1 MLTHSLTEARG
12 HISANHHLV
21 MFGGAG
27 GQLGTGI
34 ADVLGIPRV
43 ILPRFSSILSAYG
56 MALAD
61 VVTESQEPAAFSLQE
76 ASEEQI
82 EAYLGKLESDGTA
95 KLQSQGFST
104 KSLRVERYLN
114 CRYQGS
120 TTQLMIEQPADF
132 DFAKAFIQEHKE
144 QFGFTLVD
152 RPVVV
157 DDVRV
162 RCIGVS
168 ESRPLI
174 SPQRA
179 MRTASLRPAALSSS
193 KTKSVYF
200 DGQGYLDAPVVAL
213 DDLSAGHQVGGPA
226 ILFDS
231 TQTILIEPGWV
242 GTALEEHVV
251 IDLVAAKPPKAEL
264 DANNVDPVELSVMGH
279 RFMSIAEQMGN
290 VLRQTAI
297 SVNIKERLDFSC
309 ALFSPD
315 GGLVANA
322 PHSES
327 ASIVRCSRLH
337 QSRVIWVQ
345 CPMR

>member
-1 MLTHSLTEARG
+1 
-12 HISANHHLV
+12 

-61 VVTESQEPAAFSLQE
+61 VVTEAQEPAAFGLQDTT
-76 ASEEQI
+76 ADQI
-82 EAYLGKLESDGTA
+82 EAYLAKLESDGTA
-95 KLQSQGFST
+95 KLQSQGFPT

-120 TTQLMIEQPADF
+120 TTQLMIEQPADY

-152 RPVVV
+152 RPIVV

-168 ESRPLI
+168 ESRPSV

-179 MRTASLRPAALSSS
+179 MKAALLRRAKLESFE
-193 KTKSVYF
+193 TQGVYF
-200 DGQGYLDAPVVAL
+200 DNLGFLDTPVVAL
-213 DDLSAGHQVGGPA
+213 DKLAEGEQVDGPA
-226 ILFDS
+226 ILFDT
-231 TQTILIEPGWV
+231 TQTIVIEPGWV
-242 GTALEEHVV
+242 GTALAEHVV
-251 IDLVAAKPPKAEL
+251 IDLVVAKPPKAEL

-327 ASIVRCSRLH
+327 EVDLWRLVADSSPVSSRSHVARRSVSGRSISQPRGPR
-337 QSRVIWVQ
+337 
-345 CPMR
+345 